1 MDKRFV
7 GNLVAIAV
15 AGLVQH
21 AAVAA
26 PLTAGEVLGQFNAV
40 IFGNLNS
47 NSEIEGRTLV
57 GGNLLGTG
65 STYATRTLPASGYA
79 ALTVGG
85 NVVANGYVNVNGGGS
100 AAVAGNVKYMNMN
113 GGTAYIGG
121 NVTGNVNGSKVTGA
135 SVTVP
140 DFSQT
145 MLDLAAQLQML
156 SANSSISVASN
167 RATFNAAPDADGLAV
182 FDITDSNFFNGIG
195 EIAFNLNGARTVIV
209 NVDLTSATIA
219 ENFLGGA
226 ATAVADKVL
235 WNFSAATSLAFNAEF
250 GGSVLAPQASVSNSI
265 SLDGTLIAA
274 SLTQRGE
281 LHQYSFTGTLPGL
294 SAPPATALRIDEPSG
309 WALLGASA
317 IAGLATR
324 RRRRR

>member
-1 MDKRFV
+1 MDKRFA
-7 GNLVAIAV
+7 GNLVAITV

-21 AAVAA
+21 AAFAA
-26 PLTAGEVLGQFNAV
+26 PLTGGEVLGQFNAV

-85 NVVANGYVNVNGGGS
+85 NVVANGYVNVNGGGN

-121 NVTGNVNGSKVTGA
+121 NVTGNVNGSQVTGA

-145 MLDLAAQLQML
+145 MLDLAAQLQTL

-167 RATFNAAPDADGLAV
+167 RATFNAAPDANGLAV

-226 ATAVADKVL
+226 ATAIADKVL

-250 GGSVLAPQASVSNSI
+250 GGSVLAPRASVSNSI
-265 SLDGTLIAA
+265 SLDGTLVAA
-274 SLTQRGE
+274 ALTQRGE
-281 LHQYSFTGTLPGL
+281 LHQYAFTGTLPTL
-294 SAPPATALRIDEPSG
+294 SVPATTALRIDEPAG
-309 WALLGASA
+309 WALFGASA

-324 RRRRR
+324 RRRR

>member
-1 MDKRFV
+1 MDKHFRQGF
-7 GNLVAIAV
+7 VAIALT
-15 AGLVQH
+15 GLLQ
-21 AAVAA
+21 ATAVAA
-26 PLTAGEVLGQFNAV
+26 PLTAGEVLSQFNAV

-57 GGNLLGTG
+57 GGNLNGTG

-79 ALTVGG
+79 ALSVGG
-85 NVVANGYVNVNGGGS
+85 NVTASGFVNVNGGGN
-100 AAVAGNVKYMNMN
+100 AAIAGNVKNLNMN

-121 NVTGNVNGSKVTGA
+121 NLTGTVNGNKVTGA

-145 MLDLAAQLQML
+145 MIDLAAQLRTL
-156 SANSSISVASN
+156 TANSSISVASN
-167 RATFNAAPDADGLAV
+167 RATFNAAPDAGGLAV

-195 EIAFNLNGARTVIV
+195 EIAFNLNGATTVIV
-209 NVDLTSATIA
+209 NVDLTTATIA

-226 ATAVADKVL
+226 ATAIADKVL

-250 GGSVLAPQASVSNSI
+250 GGSVLAPHASVTNSI
-265 SLDGTLIAA
+265 SLDGTLVAA

-281 LHQYSFTGTLPGL
+281 LHQYAFTGTLPTL
-294 SAPPATALRIDEPSG
+294 SVPPTTALRIDEPAG
-309 WALLGASA
+309 WALFGVSA
-317 IAGLATR
+317 LAGLVTR
-324 RRRRR
+324 RRRR